1 MQIIS
6 VKKINTAE
14 YGAITEHPNMYAIHA
29 QIDSNDFENEG
40 LLLIHQLNDTNW
52 MSTLDDI
59 DRVAYDERARQTIE
73 KLTQVVIQAL
83 EESGL
88 TKEFGEYLISHS
100 AQEILHNEFRH
111 TKIPLAELWKERK
124 TGNPGFDFHT
134 LSNTDILV
142 FGEAKYQTHQSPYKK
157 AIQQVDNFI
166 NEKKD
171 RKELTDLRRFVS
183 ENASRK
189 VIVGDKGYTLA
200 FSIRGNKS
208 IDDIFRNSIRLILG
222 SLIMNSSEIYIIAI
236 EII

>member
-52 MSTLDDI
+52 MSTLDEI

-88 TKEFGEYLISHS
+88 TKEFGEY
-100 AQEILHNEFRH
+100 
-111 TKIPLAELWKERK
+111 
-124 TGNPGFDFHT
+124 
-134 LSNTDILV
+134 
-142 FGEAKYQTHQSPYKK
+142 
-157 AIQQVDNFI
+157 
-166 NEKKD
+166 
-171 RKELTDLRRFVS
+171 
-183 ENASRK
+183 
-189 VIVGDKGYTLA
+189 
-200 FSIRGNKS
+200 
-208 IDDIFRNSIRLILG
+208 
-222 SLIMNSSEIYIIAI
+222 
-236 EII
+236 

>member
-6 VKKINTAE
+6 IEQISTTE
-14 YGAITEHPNMYAIHA
+14 YGAITEHPNVYAIYA

-52 MSTLDDI
+52 MSTLDEI
-59 DRVAYDERARQTIE
+59 DSAAYNERARQTIE

-83 EESGL
+83 KESDL

-100 AQEILHNEFRH
+100 AQEILYNEFRH

-134 LSNTDILV
+134 LSSTNILV
-142 FGEAKYQTHQSPYKK
+142 FGEAKYQTRQSPYRK

-166 NEKKD
+166 NENKD
-171 RKELTDLRRFVS
+171 LKELTDLRRFVS
-183 ENASRK
+183 EEASRK
-189 VIVGDKGYTLA
+189 VIAGDKGYTVA

-208 IDDIFRNSIRLILG
+208 MDDLLRNSIRLILG
-222 SLIMNSSEIYIIAI
+222 NSIMNSSEIYIIAI
-236 EII
+236 EIV